1 MNHTLGFIGLGIMG
15 RPMAW
20 NLSKTFPG
28 IRVYDA
34 DTTKIDRLVSSA
46 EGRVLPVSSIQ
57 EVGSICDRVFLS
69 LPTSE
74 VVKEVT
80 LGSGGVLEGMKPGGI
95 VIDVST
101 TETTVVL
108 EIASALKKKGIAF
121 LDAPV
126 SGGEK
131 AAVGGTLSF
140 MVGGEEEVFQTC
152 KPYLEA
158 MGASVVRTGG
168 TSMGQVA
175 KCINQMIVGA
185 TFSVIAESFAL
196 GYGPVWTQKSC
207 TRPLRAA
214 GRDQNSWM

>member
-158 MGASVVRTGG
+158 
-168 TSMGQVA
+168 
-175 KCINQMIVGA
+175 
-185 TFSVIAESFAL
+185 
-196 GYGPVWTQKSC
+196 VWTQKSC